1 MKPSRVLGAQQGS
14 IAVESGLGL
23 SILMLLMVTASSY
36 ALEMMRLHDDQRT
49 ISGQLKAGARQIAGP
64 EDSADM
70 VSTQEAQDYRYGF
83 SHRSTAAA
91 IWLKEE

>member
-1 MKPSRVLGAQQGS
+1 
-14 IAVESGLGL
+14 
-23 SILMLLMVTASSY
+23 MVTASSY